1 MKSEKLIKA
10 IGGIDDDIIE
20 SADKKT
26 AGSSRGPRWVKIA
39 VAAAVLAAIAIGAVA
54 LLPAMMKNGG
64 VETSEQS
71 GDDRAV
77 TSMLSWD
84 DVGITS
90 AVTRPMF
97 YTVTYVWRVSEG
109 KYSSYESGMVI
120 EAEKVGK
127 LLEKVRV
134 NAGWVSSLGGSV
146 LLTEYGEAEIYLIEG
161 VSPDVGVAV
170 KFLDKFEKLTTE
182 HYYALLNPDTDPGP
196 LEQYKKYG
204 LFDNPAGGTGV
215 VADENAFETTRT
227 ASDPAP
233 GPEETVTR
241 TAPVEEH
248 TTATAEP
255 YLPSPDPRR

>member
-26 AGSSRGPRWVKIA
+26 EGSSRGPRWVKIA

-54 LLPAMMKNGG
+54 LLPAMLKDGW
-64 VETSEQS
+64 
-71 GDDRAV
+71 AV
-77 TSMLSWD
+77 TSVLPGD
-84 DVGITS
+84 DVGITR
-90 AVTRPMF
+90 AEF
-97 YTVTYVWRVSEG
+97 YSETYVWRVSEG

-134 NAGWVSSLGGSV
+134 RAGWVSSLGGGSD
-146 LLTEYGEAEIYLIEG
+146 LLAESGDAGIYLIEG

-170 KFLDKFEKLTTE
+170 KFFDKFEALTTE

-196 LEQYKKYG
+196 LEQYKRYG

-215 VADENAFETTRT
+215 VADEIAYETTRT
-227 ASDPAP
+227 ASDPVP

-241 TAPVEEH
+241 TASVEEI
-248 TTATAEP
+248 TTATAQQRE
-255 YLPSPDPRR
+255 R

>member
-26 AGSSRGPRWVKIA
+26 EGSSRGPRWVKIA
-39 VAAAVLAAIAIGAVA
+39 VAAAVLASIAIGAVA

-64 VETSEQS
+64 VGTSEQS
-71 GDDRAV
+71 GDD
-77 TSMLSWD
+77 
-84 DVGITS
+84 VGITRE
-90 AVTRPMF
+90 AD
-97 YTVTYVWRVSEG
+97 YTVAYIWRVSKE
-109 KYSSYESGMVI
+109 KYSSYENGRVI
-120 EAEKVGK
+120 EAEKIGK

-146 LLTEYGEAEIYLIEG
+146 LLTEYGDAEIYLIEG

-170 KFLDKFEKLTTE
+170 KFLDKFEALTTE
-182 HYYALLNPDTDPGP
+182 HYYALLNPDADPGP

-248 TTATAEP
+248 TTAAAA
-255 YLPSPDPRR
+255 PRER